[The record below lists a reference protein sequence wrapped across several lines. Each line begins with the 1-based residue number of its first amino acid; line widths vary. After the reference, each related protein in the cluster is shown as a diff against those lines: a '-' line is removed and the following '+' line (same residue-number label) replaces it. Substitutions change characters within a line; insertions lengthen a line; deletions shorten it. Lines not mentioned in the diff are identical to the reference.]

1 MAEAVDPANRS
12 LILNVDDADAARYA
26 KSRLLRHAGYEVI
39 DAATGAE
46 ALRLVEERSPDL
58 VLLDVKLPDID
69 GLEVCRRIKQR
80 EAGVLVLQTS
90 ATFTASGDRVRSLDG
105 GADSYLAQPAEPEEL
120 LAAVRALLRLRS
132 AESALRES
140 ENRLRLAQTA
150 ADIGVWDWNIA
161 TNRVS
166 WSDRQWRLFGIP
178 PVPDDQ
184 LQDAWRRALHPD
196 DLARVEAALAAAI
209 ADPAATFDTEYRI
222 LVDGAVRWLIGRG
235 EVVRGPLGVA
245 VRMVGVNIDIT
256 ARKDIEA
263 ELERLVQVRTR
274 EREDVLVKLHESQKL
289 EVLGQITGGVAHDFN
304 NLLMTV
310 LSSLELLRKRLPAD
324 TSSYRLLDN
333 AVQGA
338 ERGAALTQRM
348 LAFARRQDLKP
359 EAVDVAALIHGM
371 ADLLRRSLDPG
382 VRIEMDFPPGIRA
395 AQVDA
400 NQLELALL
408 NLAVNARDAMPAG
421 GRLTVRCRNATVAAG
436 YGPPDLAAGDYV
448 RVAVSDT
455 GVGMDAE
462 TRRRAT
468 EPFFTTK
475 GPGKGTG
482 LGLSMIHGLAG
493 QSGGAVQIE
502 SQPGVGTTVEMWLP
516 VSTHE
521 VAAQPA
527 PASQTAGTTTAVRAC
542 RVLLV
547 DDDPLVA
554 MTTAAMLEDLGH
566 GVIEAHS
573 AIQALAL
580 LRAGEIVDLVITDHA
595 MPDMTGAELAGE
607 IHAAWPRLPV
617 ILATGYADLPSGM
630 DPRTPRLNKPYLSAD
645 LAAAVAPFVANGLV
659 TAAAGGVPDR

>member
-1 MAEAVDPANRS
+1 MAEAPGSSRPPT
-12 LILNVDDADAARYA
+12 ILNVDDADAARYA
-26 KSRLLRHAGYEVI
+26 KSRLLTRAGYLVV
-39 DAATGAE
+39 DAATGAD
-46 ALRLVEERSPDL
+46 ALRLTEEHSPDL

-69 GLEVCRRIKQR
+69 GMEVCRRIKAR

-132 AESALRES
+132 AENALRES
-140 ENRLRLAQTA
+140 EKRLRLAQQA

-161 TNRVS
+161 SNRVG
-166 WSDRQWRLFGIP
+166 WSDRQWQLFGAA

-184 LQDAWRRALHPD
+184 VQALWRSRLHPD
-196 DLARVEAALAAAI
+196 DQHRVEAALAAAI
-209 ADPAATFDTEYRI
+209 ADPAAAFDTEYRVV
-222 LVDGAVRWLIGRG
+222 VDGGVRWLIGRG
-235 EVVRGPLGVA
+235 EVVRGPLGNA

-274 EREDVLVKLHESQKL
+274 EREEVLIKLHESQKL

-310 LSSLELLRKRLPAD
+310 LSSLDMLRKRLPPD
-324 TSSYRLLDN
+324 VRMLRLLDN

-359 EAVDVAALIHGM
+359 EAVDVAALVSGM
-371 ADLLRRSLDPG
+371 EDLLRRSLGPG
-382 VRIEMDFPPGIRA
+382 VRIEMDFPAGIRPA
-395 AQVDA
+395 RVDA

-421 GRLTVRCRNATVAAG
+421 GRLVVRGCIATVAAG
-436 YGPPDLAAGDYV
+436 HGPPELPAGDYV
-448 RVAVSDT
+448 QIAVTDT

-493 QSGGAVQIE
+493 QSGGAVQIDSE
-502 SQPGVGTTVEMWLP
+502 PGAGTTVSIWLP
-516 VSTHE
+516 VSPQHE
-521 VAAQPA
+521 PERPA
-527 PASQTAGTTTAVRAC
+527 PEAAAGGALAATRAC

-547 DDDPLVA
+547 DDDPLVS

-566 GVIEAHS
+566 QVIEVHS
-573 AIQALAL
+573 AGHALVV
-580 LRAGEIVDLVITDHA
+580 LRGGEVVDLVITDHA
-595 MPDMTGAELAGE
+595 MPDMTGAELARE
-607 IHAAWPRLPV
+607 IRLAWPRLPV
-617 ILATGYADLPSGM
+617 ILATGFADLPSGL
-630 DPRTPRLNKPYLSAD
+630 DPQMPRLNKPYLSAD
-645 LAAAVAPFVANGLV
+645 LAAAVAPFVARELV
-659 TAAAGGVPDR
+659 TAAPGRVPDR